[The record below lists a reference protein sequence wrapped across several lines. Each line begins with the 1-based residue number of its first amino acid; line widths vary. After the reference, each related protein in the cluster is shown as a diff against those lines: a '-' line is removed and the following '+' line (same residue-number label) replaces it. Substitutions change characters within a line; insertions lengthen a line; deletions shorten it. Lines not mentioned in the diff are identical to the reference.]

1 MSEIKNSQP
10 SKVAAAVATY
20 GRAAPA
26 YSTPLTI
33 KPYKIAGVE
42 APDAVWEFA
51 KRHDLFPYLEMM
63 IQWVSEIFPTACN
76 FSLEYVIDPEVEG
89 YSWIEL
95 RFYVSGAVEEVFQQY
110 RQLNQKRTQ
119 HIPFDKS
126 DMIGVIFGWME

>member
-1 MSEIKNSQP
+1 MSETNKSQP
-10 SKVAAAVATY
+10 SIVAEAVAAY
-20 GRAAPA
+20 GRTTPA
-26 YSTPLTI
+26 YDALSMR
-33 KPYKIAGVE
+33 KPYKIAGIE

-51 KRHDLFPYLEMM
+51 KKHDLFPYLEMVM
-63 IQWVSEIFPTACN
+63 QWVRELFPTACN

-95 RFYVSGAVEEVFQQY
+95 RFYVSGTVEEIFQQY

-119 HIPFDKS
+119 HVPFDKS